1 MGTHVK
7 NAGPQ
12 ESYIKVT
19 VGKPLDHR
27 SMLSNNLRTLDLHN
41 ISDKDI
47 ETIYVR
53 PKNITL
59 I

>member
-1 MGTHVK
+1 MK

-53 PKNITL
+53 PKSITL